1 MKLLKKVTGSSS
13 SSANLTSTY
22 LSFSRYY
29 SYESVENAAQTACD
43 GEVEDYTVNIG
54 GAAITSI
61 TTAKTGIDLGN
72 EKSISDVLI
81 YPNPAS
87 SVLNV
92 RMTDSRKGTYRL
104 ISLVN
109 KWTRII

>member
-1 MKLLKKVTGSSS
+1 
-13 SSANLTSTY
+13 
-22 LSFSRYY
+22 
-29 SYESVENAAQTACD
+29 
-43 GEVEDYTVNIG
+43 VEDYTVNIG

-92 RMTDSRKGTYRL
+92 RMTDSRKERTDLL

-109 KWTRII
+109 KWTQVNYLKAA

>member
-1 MKLLKKVTGSSS
+1 MEKWKTIL
-13 SSANLTSTY
+13 
-22 LSFSRYY
+22 
-29 SYESVENAAQTACD
+29 
-43 GEVEDYTVNIG
+43 NIG

-92 RMTDSRKGTYRL
+92 RMTDSRKERTDLL
-104 ISLVN
+104 ISFN
-109 KWTRII
+109 KWTQVNYLKAA

>member
-1 MKLLKKVTGSSS
+1 M
-13 SSANLTSTY
+13 
-22 LSFSRYY
+22 
-29 SYESVENAAQTACD
+29 
-43 GEVEDYTVNIG
+43 EVEDYTVNIG

-87 SVLNV
+87 TILNV
-92 RMTDSRKGTYRL
+92 RMTDSKNDTNLL

-109 KWTRII
+109 KWTR

>member
-1 MKLLKKVTGSSS
+1 V
-13 SSANLTSTY
+13 
-22 LSFSRYY
+22 
-29 SYESVENAAQTACD
+29 
-43 GEVEDYTVNIG
+43 
-54 GAAITSI
+54 AITSI

-87 SVLNV
+87 TILNV
-92 RMTDSRKGTYRL
+92 RMTDSSRKTDLL

-109 KWTRII
+109 KWTQVNYLKAA

>member
-1 MKLLKKVTGSSS
+1 MRRKLPVRVS
-13 SSANLTSTY
+13 LT
-22 LSFSRYY
+22 
-29 SYESVENAAQTACD
+29 
-43 GEVEDYTVNIG
+43 EVEDYTVNIG

-92 RMTDSRKGTYRL
+92 RMTDSRKRNRL
-104 ISLVN
+104 INFLGQQVDTGELSESGINVSALETGVYILEVN
-109 KWTRII
+109 DGQNSR

>member
-1 MKLLKKVTGSSS
+1 
-13 SSANLTSTY
+13 
-22 LSFSRYY
+22 
-29 SYESVENAAQTACD
+29 
-43 GEVEDYTVNIG
+43 VEDYTVNI

-92 RMTDSRKGTYRL
+92 RMTDSRRNVPTY
-104 ISLVN
+104 
-109 KWTRII
+109 

>member
-1 MKLLKKVTGSSS
+1 
-13 SSANLTSTY
+13 
-22 LSFSRYY
+22 
-29 SYESVENAAQTACD
+29 
-43 GEVEDYTVNIG
+43 VEDYTVNI

-92 RMTDSRKGTYRL
+92 RMTDSRKEHTDLL

-109 KWTRII
+109 KWTQVNYLKAT

>member
-1 MKLLKKVTGSSS
+1 
-13 SSANLTSTY
+13 
-22 LSFSRYY
+22 
-29 SYESVENAAQTACD
+29 
-43 GEVEDYTVNIG
+43 VEDYTVNIG

-87 SVLNV
+87 TILNV
-92 RMTDSRKGTYRL
+92 RMTDSRKERTDLL

-109 KWTRII
+109 KWTQVNYLKAA

>member
-1 MKLLKKVTGSSS
+1 MK
-13 SSANLTSTY
+13 Y
-22 LSFSRYY
+22 
-29 SYESVENAAQTACD
+29 NAAQTACESFSY

-81 YPNPAS
+81 PCFFFF
-87 SVLNV
+87 LNV
-92 RMTDSRKGTYRL
+92 RIDSRKGVPTY
-104 ISLVN
+104 
-109 KWTRII
+109 